1 MKTIRIFAPATVA
14 NLGPGFDL
22 LGLALE
28 RPGDTVEITKRDTPG
43 VRIRSIIGDGG
54 RLPLDPGK
62 NTAGIAAREVLRR
75 SAADF
80 GVDLSIDK
88 QMPLGSGLGS
98 SASSAA
104 AAAVGVNRFL
114 ARPMSDEELVSC
126 CVEAEAAVS
135 GRHADNVAPA
145 VMGGLVLVR
154 SVDPLDVV
162 RLPIPAW
169 LTVCVV
175 TPEFELPTKLA
186 REALPKSVPM
196 PTLIQNAGS
205 LASLIHALH
214 RSDLELLGRSLDDL
228 IVTPARMPLI
238 PGGAEVIAAAK
249 RAGALGSSI
258 SGAGPSIFALCRDT
272 NSAETVANAMRDA
285 FISAGLPATYVI
297 SKADCPGA
305 REE

>member
-1 MKTIRIFAPATVA
+1 VKKIRIFAPATVA

-28 RPGDTVEITKRDTPG
+28 RPGDVVEVTQRDAPG
-43 VRIRSIIGDGG
+43 VLIRSIHGDDG
-54 RLPLDPGK
+54 RLPLDPEK

-80 GVDLSIDK
+80 GVELSIDK
-88 QMPLGSGLGS
+88 KMPLGSGLGS

-114 ARPMSDEELVSC
+114 ERPLSEEELVSC
-126 CVEAEAAVS
+126 CVEAEAVVS

-154 SVDPLDVV
+154 SVDPLDIV

-175 TPEFELPTKLA
+175 TPKFELPTKLA

-196 PTLIQNAGS
+196 PVLIQNAAS

-228 IVTPARMPLI
+228 IVTPARAPLI
-238 PGGAEVIAAAK
+238 PGCVEVIGAAK

-258 SGAGPSIFALCRDT
+258 SGAGPSIFALCRDAK
-272 NSAETVANAMRDA
+272 SAEQVAGAMRDA
-285 FISAGLPATYVI
+285 FLAAGLPATYVI
-297 SKADCPGA
+297 SNADCPGA